1 MQKDM
6 TMTKNL
12 PTLAKQIP
20 TPTPRHDK
28 SMSPAELVDHR
39 AKIAF
44 EVKTVLSAYPQAR
57 EADEIKAAQLAWWCD
72 ELQAWTREQVVY
84 ALRKWNRENETWK
97 PTPGNI
103 VRILKQTRG
112 KKEAERMAAARK
124 PEPPKASERIT
135 PEAASEIMRRAGYS
149 AKRMTQ

>member
-1 MQKDM
+1 M
-6 TMTKNL
+6 TMTQNL

-28 SMSPAELVDHR
+28 LMSPAELVDHR

-44 EVKTVLSAYPQAR
+44 EVKTVLSAYFQPH
-57 EADEIKAAQLAWWCD
+57 EAEEIKAAQLAWWCD
-72 ELQAWTREQVVY
+72 DLQAWTREQVVY
-84 ALRKWNRENETWK
+84 GLRKWNKDNPRVR
-97 PTPGNI
+97 PTPGDI
-103 VRILKQTRG
+103 VRILEQTRG

-135 PEAASEIMRRAGYS
+135 PEAASEIMARAGFS